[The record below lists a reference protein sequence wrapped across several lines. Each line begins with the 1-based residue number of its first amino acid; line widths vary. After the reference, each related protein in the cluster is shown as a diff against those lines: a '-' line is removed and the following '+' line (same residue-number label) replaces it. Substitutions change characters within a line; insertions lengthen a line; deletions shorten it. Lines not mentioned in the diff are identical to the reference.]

1 MGIRTVD
8 TCRGIVIDH
17 DIVVSDLG
25 LGSNFIQSTKD
36 AVLGLLFG
44 GLGKGLEKF
53 LIVGF

>member
-17 DIVVSDLG
+17 DTVVSDLS

-44 GLGKGLEKF
+44 GLGKGLEK
-53 LIVGF
+53 LL